1 MEARM
6 RRSDIPVVC
15 SDIPVVFGYL
25 MLFLPVVIWAAAR

>member
-1 MEARM
+1 LKEPWMEARM
-6 RRSDIPVVC
+6 RR